1 MRVVLTAIAL
11 LLAADTSQAANVF
24 KCVDAKGKITFTAQ
38 ANCPDNHSL
47 DDVVTARNPT
57 ISSEGEETVMAQRRI
72 YRSPNRTY
80 YGAPPPSVAATDG
93 VTVVGASRIRP
104 DCDTGL
110 NDQDLRTAKVRGEIV
125 PGMTRGQ
132 VASVQGD
139 DPRRSRG
146 GAGTDVKVSHDYKT
160 ATAVSYDRNGCAG
173 SVSTWQRR

>member
-1 MRVVLTAIAL
+1 MRYLIFAVVFTAAST
-11 LLAADTSQAANVF
+11 ASQAATVF
-24 KCVDAKGKITFTAQ
+24 KCVDAKGKVTFTAQ
-38 ANCPDNHSL
+38 SNCPDNHAL
-47 DDVVTARNPT
+47 NDVVTASNPT
-57 ISSEGEETVMAQRRI
+57 ISADGEETVMAKRRR
-72 YRSPNRTY
+72 RSSTPAY
-80 YGAPPPSVAATDG
+80 YGQPPAEVASDG
-93 VTVVGASRIRP
+93 VTVVGASRARP

-146 GAGTDVKVSHDYKT
+146 GAGTDVKVSHDYKS